1 MGSRNTIPLPPLF
14 QLPHAGKSPSKE
26 SDDEDVDHT
35 HRRRRT
41 DRGRFFRP
49 GTGHHGG
56 TFLREG
62 HEGPEGR
69 KLPNVDKYLREW
81 RPVLAVFELGS
92 LREGREASEPEL
104 FAEPE
109 QEHDRLQAVSL

>member
-1 MGSRNTIPLPPLF
+1 MPLPPLI
-14 QLPHAGKSPSKE
+14 QLPHAGRSPSKE

-41 DRGRFFRP
+41 DRGRFFRA
-49 GTGHHGG
+49 GTGHHGL
-56 TFLREG
+56 TFLWER
-62 HEGPEGR
+62 HEGPDDG
-69 KLPNVDKYLREW
+69 KFPILHQYLSEW
-81 RPVLAVFELGS
+81 RPELQVYELGS